1 MSQVSLYQ
9 NNRDTQGFDPVS
21 IEDIYNAIKN
31 GDWEKYAEPVRKEEY
46 GSDKQKS
53 LKNGLPAFTMSGVF
67 PKGSRLNESIVSH
80 SGRIVIDIDG
90 LKDSVQDVKE
100 TLKDD
105 PYSESVFLSVSG
117 KGLAVVVKI
126 DGRKHVDSFLE
137 LEKYYL
143 NNYGLKIDQSCKNV
157 ARIRYVTSDPEIY
170 INMESK
176 LFELEQLQIDSF
188 IPDDYEIKERANFD
202 ENSTYTVA
210 DEIVKRSVKMIET
223 AVRGQVHENLIRAS
237 NLAGGYIAG
246 GLVDEELVKSKM
258 LAAILSKPKNKGHKW
273 ELSQIEQ
280 GIKKGKE
287 RPIKELLVS
296 DEKKDPWAGK
306 SPEYIQAMKDIFA
319 FASSV
324 NRMGRKY
331 SPTDIE
337 NKSREFEHI
346 DGINM
351 VEVEKV
357 FKRVAVQQK
366 DYFNWDEKSNVEKVE
381 IHIRKNWELRY
392 NIVRNTVDCRE
403 VGKRDFKEL
412 KIENIYRNLQHN
424 RIKYTLS
431 DLKNLLN
438 SDFIKEYDPIDNY
451 FSNLPEWDG
460 KDHITDLARH
470 IVVKRQDYF
479 NSMLKKHLVRSVKC
493 GLGKGVN
500 RFLFT
505 IVGEKQSTGKTYFLR
520 WLCPFDTDYYTEASI
535 NAKDKD
541 TKIAVARNFFYNID
555 ELASLRKNDI
565 DSLKSLIS
573 IDKINERLPYGS
585 SAVTMRRRAN
595 FFASTN
601 NTQFLVDI
609 ENTRWLV
616 FDLQKIDRAYSKTMD
631 VDQVWAQAYHLFKD
645 PEFNDQL
652 TQEESEIQ
660 AGENKGFN
668 YQSPEEEAI
677 KMHFKVSNADG
688 SFYST
693 FDIMVHLNEMYPKA
707 SFSSIG
713 IGRAM
718 KNIGFKDGRK
728 VINGKKQRGFYAEMI
743 KGNYSDDAG
752 DQKNLF
758 DDDGKKPF

>member
-9 NNRDTQGFDPVS
+9 NNRDTQGFDPVRV
-21 IEDIYNAIKN
+21 EDIYNAIKN
-31 GDWEKYAEPVRKEEY
+31 EDWKKYTDPVRKAEY
-46 GSDKQKS
+46 KSDEYDS
-53 LKNGLPAFTMSGVF
+53 LKNNLPAFTMSGIF
-67 PKGSRLNESIVSH
+67 PKGQRLNDSIISH
-80 SGRIVIDIDG
+80 SGRIVIDLDG
-90 LKDSVQDVKE
+90 LKDNVYDVKDAISE
-100 TLKDD
+100 D
-105 PYSESVFLSVSG
+105 PYTEAVFISAG
-117 KGLAVVVKI
+117 GRGLAVVIKI
-126 DGRKHVDSFLE
+126 DGNKHVESFLH
-137 LEKYYL
+137 LEKYYKS
-143 NNYGLKIDQSCKNV
+143 NFGLDVDQSCKNV
-157 ARIRYVTSDPEIY
+157 ARIRYVTSDPDIF

-176 LFELEQLQIDSF
+176 VFELETEDLF
-188 IPDDYEIKERANFD
+188 IPEDYKVKDSSDFD
-202 ENSTYTVA
+202 EKVKHTIS
-210 DEIVKRSVKMIET
+210 DEIIKRSVNMISE
-223 AVRGQVHENLIRAS
+223 AQRGEVHNAIMRAS
-237 NLAGGYIAG
+237 ELAGGYISG
-246 GLVDEELVKSKM
+246 GLVDETIIKDKM
-258 LAAILSKPKNKGHKW
+258 LNAILSKPKALSAEK
-273 ELSQIEQ
+273 ELKKIED
-280 GIKKGKE
+280 GIAHGKTK
-287 RPIKELLVS
+287 PIKQLLV
-296 DEKKDPWAGK
+296 DENKNPWEGK
-306 SPEYIQAMKDIFA
+306 SEEYIRAIKDIYGFA
-319 FASSV
+319 CTI

-346 DGINM
+346 EGINM

-357 FKRVAVQQK
+357 FKKVAKDQK
-366 DYFNWDEKSNVEKVE
+366 DYFNWDDKSNIEKVE

-403 VGKRDFKEL
+403 VDKKEFEEL

-438 SDFIKEYDPIDNY
+438 SDFVKRYDPIENFFD
-451 FSNLPEWDG
+451 NLPEWDG
-460 KDHITDLARH
+460 KDYIEDLANH
-470 IVVKRQDYF
+470 IVVRRQSYF

-555 ELASLRKNDI
+555 ELASLKKIDI
-565 DSLKSLIS
+565 DGLKSLIS

-595 FFASTN
+595 FWASTN

-616 FDLQKIDRAYSKTMD
+616 FDLVTIDRSYSEKIPIT
-631 VDQVWAQAYHLFKD
+631 QIWAQAYALYKD
-645 PEFNDQL
+645 PNFSDQL
-652 TQEESEIQ
+652 TKEESEIQ
-660 AGENKGFN
+660 EGENKGFN

-677 KMHFKVSNADG
+677 KKHFRVCQPNDG

-707 SFSSIG
+707 NFSSIG

-718 KNIGFKDGRK
+718 KNIGFRDGRK
-728 VINGKKQRGFYAEMI
+728 VINSKKQRGFYAEMI
-743 KGNYSDDAG
+743 KGNYSDENL
-752 DQKNLF
+752 DQQKLF
-758 DDDGKKPF
+758 